1 MVYFTDP
8 DKLFKLLL
16 QLTEAA
22 RTTLGIFFWTLLL
35 SLPLGLLVALLR
47 MNRNRLV
54 SSVTAL
60 YILLMRGTPL
70 MLQIITV
77 HFILPGVMQNLI
89 PGFKLDRFISV
100 LFAFV
105 LNYAAY
111 FAEIYRGGIQSI
123 PQGQYEAGTVSY
135 THLDV
140 YKRQALHN
148 LPFSF
153 YLI

>member
-89 PGFKLDRFISV
+89 PGLS
-100 LFAFV
+100 
-105 LNYAAY
+105 
-111 FAEIYRGGIQSI
+111 
-123 PQGQYEAGTVSY
+123 
-135 THLDV
+135 
-140 YKRQALHN
+140 
-148 LPFSF
+148 
-153 YLI
+153 LIHI